1 MKMKTAAGGLFVSYD
16 QVSDQS
22 AKIRMDAHIRNE
34 SGKSFNGEL
43 VYELWDREGKQIFT
57 QEKSLSVGKGKARQ
71 FSVQTQVENPHL
83 WSPDS
88 PYLYSLRVYVK
99 DKNGHVTDGYS
110 RRIGIRSIE
119 FRGADGLYI
128 NGKPFGD
135 KLMGV
140 NRHQDYAYI
149 GNAVPN
155 NLHWLDVKKMR
166 DAGFR
171 IIRSAHYPQDPAFMD
186 ACDEL
191 GMFIIVATPGWQYW
205 IRNRCLKNVSF
216 PTSVIWSVET
226 VIIRLSFCGNRYLM
240 RRLFRSLSHRMP
252 IGLLMK
258 SIRLRVAM
266 LPLMTRAKEQW
277 I

>member
-1 MKMKTAAGGLFVSYD
+1 
-16 QVSDQS
+16 
-22 AKIRMDAHIRNE
+22 MDT
-34 SGKSFNGEL
+34 SCSS
-43 VYELWDREGKQIFT
+43 
-57 QEKSLSVGKGKARQ
+57 SLSEIRLCGI
-71 FSVQTQVENPHL
+71 PI
-83 WSPDS
+83 
-88 PYLYSLRVYVK
+88 LRICI
-99 DKNGHVTDGYS
+99 GSAPLSILTAS
-110 RRIGIRSIE
+110 CATLLFPRIGIRSIE

-205 IRNRCLKNVSF
+205 NPEPVFEERIL

-226 VIIRLSFCGNRYLM
+226 VIIRLSFCGEPVLNETAFPESFAQNAYRATHEEY
-240 RRLFRSLSHRMP
+240 P
-252 IGLLMK
+252 APGLLCCH
-258 SIRLRVAM
+258 
-266 LPLMTRAKEQW
+266 
-277 I
+277 